1 MCIGHHKTDVPIE
14 QSDFAR
20 KFVLTRYA
28 ILVGA
33 ADLSKGLQKS
43 LAEFKDFLTS
53 DAGGGWREEEIMV
66 CGPMDWQLV
75 QLLQSRLREYDFVLV
90 YQCRFS
96 RGESEADWSGKLR
109 CVTEGGRGVF
119 IGDVCDEVVSMEELG
134 YERVEAAR

>member
-1 MCIGHHKTDVPIE
+1 M
-14 QSDFAR
+14 
-20 KFVLTRYA
+20 TRYA

-33 ADLSKGLQKS
+33 AALSDGMQKS
-43 LAEFKDFLTS
+43 LVEFKDFLTS
-53 DAGGGWREEEIMV
+53 DAGGSWREEEIMV

-96 RGESEADWSGKLR
+96 HGVAESDWSGKLR
-109 CVTEGGRGVF
+109 SMTEGGRGVF

-134 YERVEAAR
+134 YERVELGDAL

>member
-1 MCIGHHKTDVPIE
+1 MCIGHHKTDVPLE
-14 QSDFAR
+14 QSYFAR

-33 ADLSKGLQKS
+33 TDLSDGMQKS
-43 LAEFKDFLTS
+43 LMDFKDFLTS
-53 DAGGGWREEEIMV
+53 DAGGKWQESEIMI

-96 RGESEADWSGKLR
+96 RGETDSDWSGKLR

-119 IGDVCDEVVSMEELG
+119 IGDTCDEVVSMEELG
-134 YERVEAAR
+134 YERVEAER